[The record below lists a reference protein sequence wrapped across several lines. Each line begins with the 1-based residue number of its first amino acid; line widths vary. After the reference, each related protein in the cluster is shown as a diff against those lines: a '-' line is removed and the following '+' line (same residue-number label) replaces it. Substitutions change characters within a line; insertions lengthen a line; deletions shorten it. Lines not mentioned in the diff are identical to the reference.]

1 MLNYLLLIGFI
12 PIIVLKFYNLS
23 FLDTI
28 KKYSGVPFPRHLMLE
43 LLKGYKRPNDKIS
56 ELIKS
61 GELLTLKRGLY
72 LLSGDVSVQ
81 QTEPFLVANHL
92 RGPSYIS
99 LESALAYWS
108 MIPERVYEV
117 SSATL
122 KGTKNYTTPIGR
134 FSYYHLSTPYFSFGV
149 KRVQLS
155 THQYVLIASPEKAI
169 CDKIIF
175 TSGIVFRSKKQ
186 VFEFLCEDL
195 RIDVAVLKKLDF
207 KVIEFWLGDI
217 PKKSSIQL
225 LVNYLKEL

>member
-1 MLNYLLLIGFI
+1 
-12 PIIVLKFYNLS
+12 
-23 FLDTI
+23 
-28 KKYSGVPFPRHLMLE
+28 
-43 LLKGYKRPNDKIS
+43 
-56 ELIKS
+56 
-61 GELLTLKRGLY
+61 LTLKRGLY
-72 LLSGDVSVQ
+72 LLSGDVSAQ
-81 QTEPFLVANHL
+81 YTEPFLVANHL

-117 SSATL
+117 SSVTL

-155 THQYVLIASPEKAI
+155 MNQYVLIASPEKAI
-169 CDKIIF
+169 CDKIIL
-175 TSGIVFRSKKQ
+175 TSGIILRSKKQ
-186 VFEFLCEDL
+186 VVQFLCEDL
-195 RIDVAVLKKLDF
+195 RIEVASLKKLDF